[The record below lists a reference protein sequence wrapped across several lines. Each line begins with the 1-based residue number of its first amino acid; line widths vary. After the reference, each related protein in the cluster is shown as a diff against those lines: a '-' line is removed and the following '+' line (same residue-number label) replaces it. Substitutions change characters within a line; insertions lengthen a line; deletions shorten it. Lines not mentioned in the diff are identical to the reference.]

1 MVFVLVDCNGL
12 GIAYNDKM
20 ERITSDVL
28 IIDVDTEVLHLQD
41 DSGMILCTLLPNK
54 AEYERNVNYDRRV
67 QNCRNGFNV
76 EYYSDSSSSCCCVK
90 MSMSTKPMFDL
101 RQWLTI
107 AGTAILSLILGIF
120 IGANVFQESKNTDN
134 AEMEDSSIVVAD
146 SSNVADSVRPEAS
159 AENQQ
164 QSVPESQIN
173 NDEKVKGGIESRE
186 DSIKQEAQSLKQEV
200 QSQMKNLQSMDCSMH
215 TVEKAYKWWRGLS
228 DNDKQIA
235 RSIYEFD
242 MALIAYR
249 KVFSITSDYDVRKVL
264 DIGKHYFSKRQYI
277 VLEKLARHPIDQR
290 IRKKMACGLPF
301 IEMERY
307 INTIDY
313 PKNSKK

>member
-90 MSMSTKPMFDL
+90 MSMPTKPMFDL

-159 AENQQ
+159 AENANQQ
-164 QSVPESQIN
+164 QRVPESQIN

-186 DSIKQEAQSLKQEV
+186 DSVKQEAQS
-200 QSQMKNLQSMDCSMH
+200 QMIKLQSMDCSMH

-228 DNDKQIA
+228 DKDKHIA
-235 RSIYEFD
+235 RNVYEFD

-249 KVFSITSDYDVRKVL
+249 EVFSITSDYDVRKVL
-264 DIGKHYFSKRQYI
+264 DIGKHYFSKRQYE
-277 VLEKLARHPIDQR
+277 VLEILARHPIDHHM
-290 IRKKMACGLPF
+290 RKEMAYGRSF
-301 IEMERY
+301 MEMERY
-307 INTIDY
+307 IKYYILS
-313 PKNSKK
+313 SKKK

>member
-54 AEYERNVNYDRRV
+54 AEYERNVNYDRRL

-159 AENQQ
+159 AENANQQ

-173 NDEKVKGGIESRE
+173 NDEKVKEGIESRE
-186 DSIKQEAQSLKQEV
+186 DSVKQEAQL
-200 QSQMKNLQSMDCSMH
+200 QMKKLQSMVCSMG
-215 TVEKAYKWWRGLS
+215 TVKEVYSWWRGLS
-228 DNDKQIA
+228 DNDKHIA
-235 RSIYEFD
+235 RNVYEFD

-249 KVFSITSDYDVRKVL
+249 EVFNITSGYDVRKVL
-264 DIGKHYFSKRQYI
+264 DIGKHYFSKKQYE
-277 VLEKLARHPIDQR
+277 VLERLARHPIDQH
-290 IRKKMACGLPF
+290 IRKEMANGRSF
-301 IEMERY
+301 MEMERY
-307 INTIDY
+307 IKYYILS
-313 PKNSKK
+313 SKKK

>member
-120 IGANVFQESKNTDN
+120 IGANVFKESKNTDN

-159 AENQQ
+159 AENANQQ

-186 DSIKQEAQSLKQEV
+186 DSVKQEAQS
-200 QSQMKNLQSMDCSMH
+200 QMIKLQSMDCSMH

-228 DNDKQIA
+228 DKDKHIA
-235 RSIYEFD
+235 RNVYEFD

-249 KVFSITSDYDVRKVL
+249 EVFSITSDYDVRKVL

-277 VLEKLARHPIDQR
+277 VLEILARHPIDQR
-290 IRKKMACGLPF
+290 IRKEMANGRSF
-301 IEMERY
+301 MEMERY

-313 PKNSKK
+313 PRKKSKIM

>member
-54 AEYERNVNYDRRV
+54 AEYERNVNYDRRL

-159 AENQQ
+159 TENANQQ

-186 DSIKQEAQSLKQEV
+186 DSVKQEAQL
-200 QSQMKNLQSMDCSMH
+200 QMKKLQSMVCSMG
-215 TVEKAYKWWRGLS
+215 TVKEVYSWWRGLS
-228 DNDKQIA
+228 DNDKHIA
-235 RSIYEFD
+235 RNVYEFD

-249 KVFSITSDYDVRKVL
+249 EVFNITSGYDVRKVL

-277 VLEKLARHPIDQR
+277 VLEILARHPIDQR
-290 IRKKMACGLPF
+290 IRKEMANGRSF
-301 IEMERY
+301 MEMERY

-313 PKNSKK
+313 PRKKSKIM

>member
-90 MSMSTKPMFDL
+90 MSMSTKPRFDL

-120 IGANVFQESKNTDN
+120 IGANVFKESKNTDN

-146 SSNVADSVRPEAS
+146 SSNVADYVRPEAS
-159 AENQQ
+159 AENANQQ
-164 QSVPESQIN
+164 QRVPESQIN

-186 DSIKQEAQSLKQEV
+186 DSVKQEAQS
-200 QSQMKNLQSMDCSMH
+200 QMIKLQSMDCSMH

-228 DNDKQIA
+228 DKDKQIA
-235 RSIYEFD
+235 RNVYEFD

-249 KVFSITSDYDVRKVL
+249 EVFSITSDYDVRKVL
-264 DIGKHYFSKRQYI
+264 DIGKHYFSKRQCK
-277 VLEKLARHPIDQR
+277 VLEILAHHPIDQH
-290 IRKKMACGLPF
+290 IRKEMANGRSF
-301 IEMERY
+301 MEMERY

-313 PKNSKK
+313 PRKKSKIM

>member
-120 IGANVFQESKNTDN
+120 IGANVFKESKNTDN

-159 AENQQ
+159 AENANQQ

-186 DSIKQEAQSLKQEV
+186 DSVKQEA

-228 DNDKQIA
+228 DKDKQIA

-249 KVFSITSDYDVRKVL
+249 AVFSITSDYDVRKAL
-264 DIGKHYFSKRQYI
+264 DIGRHYFSKIQYK

-290 IRKKMACGLPF
+290 IRKEMAYGRSF

-307 INTIDY
+307 INLR
-313 PKNSKK
+313 